1 MKIDY
6 ELAEKIGAKIKNEY
20 GQLFKF
26 DENNQLLVWC
36 DEVWRSSTYSIK
48 EAVDY
53 LKPIPPKPPVR
64 VEYEQIGFHKCHESM
79 YKHDI
84 VLACV
89 MFVTSVSFYIGNY
102 FMLYGFDEKI
112 SKYRD
117 EIKILNSL
125 PENIK
130 SEIQRFHNIETV
142 NNLLKALQYADL
154 LGVKNFNEK
163 HMNNILNY
171 AQNESAAILSVSLL
185 STFNELIDNMSIH
198 EKERFNN
205 ELLYE
210 AAFFKEGEFITHASS
225 SLTKIS
231 AIASIFRKIR
241 PSDLTKSLILNIYK
255 SYVYKLV
262 YASDLINTIGLD
274 KTFKLIL
281 DDNISKDD
289 LGALV
294 EALDC
299 DINIDQW
306 LGKGLSEDDLS
317 ALINVLK
324 NENLQSIFN
333 EMTSEGI
340 NK

>member
-1 MKIDY
+1 MRISNVLLNLIVNLKDNNMLDVLISKWFRIIGCLVY
-6 ELAEKIGAKIKNEY
+6 LAMIPITIFTCMY
-20 GQLFKF
+20 F
-26 DENNQLLVWC
+26 
-36 DEVWRSSTYSIK
+36 TY
-48 EAVDY
+48 
-53 LKPIPPKPPVR
+53 
-64 VEYEQIGFHKCHESM
+64 Q
-79 YKHDI
+79 HDMVI
-84 VLACV
+84 ACTMIMLSLCLYV
-89 MFVTSVSFYIGNY
+89 GNRY
-102 FMLYGFDEKI
+102 MLYGFDEKI
-112 SKYRD
+112 SKYLD

-130 SEIQRFHNIETV
+130 SDIAKFYDIETV

-154 LGVKNFNEK
+154 LSVKNFNEK

-185 STFNELIDNMSIH
+185 STFNELIDNMSIN

-205 ELLYE
+205 ELLCDDS
-210 AAFFKEGEFITHASS
+210 FFKEGEFITHASS
-225 SLTKIS
+225 SLIKIS
-231 AIASIFRKIR
+231 AIASIFRKIQ

-255 SYVYKLV
+255 SYTYKLV
-262 YASDLINTIGLD
+262 YASDLNNTIGLD

-294 EALDC
+294 EALDSG
-299 DINIDQW
+299 INIDQW

-333 EMTSEGI
+333 EMASEGI